1 MIYKDLLPT
10 IANQSKCK
18 RLKVGAIIV
27 KDKNIVAYGYNGTPH
42 GWCNEC
48 EENGVTK
55 PEVIHAEANAILKA
69 ARSTISTSDAI
80 MYATHSCCTECAK
93 MIIQSGIKEFHYIEQ
108 YRNTLGL
115 EFLEKCGIRT
125 YQI

>member
-1 MIYKDLLPT
+1 MYKEIVQI
-10 IANQSKCK
+10 IAQQSKCN
-18 RLKVGAIIV
+18 RLKVGAVIV
-27 KDKNIVAYGYNGTPH
+27 KDKNMIAYGYNGTPH

-48 EENGVTK
+48 EQDGVTK

-69 ARSTISTSDAI
+69 ARTTISTDGAI
-80 MYATHSCCTECAK
+80 MYSTHSCCTECAK
-93 MIIQSGIKEFHYIEQ
+93 LIIQSGITEFHYIEE

-125 YQI
+125 CKI

>member
-1 MIYKDLLPT
+1 MYKEIVKI
-10 IANQSKCK
+10 IAQQSKCN
-18 RLKVGAIIV
+18 RLKVGAVIV
-27 KDKNIVAYGYNGTPH
+27 KDKNMIAYGYNGTPH

-48 EENGVTK
+48 EEDGVTK

-69 ARSTISTSDAI
+69 ARTTISTDGAI

-93 MIIQSGIKEFHYIEQ
+93 LIIQSGITEFHYIEE

-115 EFLEKCGIRT
+115 QFLEKCGIRT
-125 YQI
+125 CKL

>member
-1 MIYKDLLPT
+1 MYKEIVKI
-10 IANQSKCK
+10 IAQQSKCN
-18 RLKVGAIIV
+18 RLKVGAVIV
-27 KDKNIVAYGYNGTPH
+27 KDKNMIAYGYNGTPH

-48 EENGVTK
+48 EEDGVTK

-69 ARSTISTSDAI
+69 ARTTISTDGAI

-93 MIIQSGIKEFHYIEQ
+93 LIIQSGIIEFHYIEE

-125 YQI
+125 CKI

>member
-1 MIYKDLLPT
+1 MYKEIVQI
-10 IANQSKCK
+10 IAQQSKCN
-18 RLKVGAIIV
+18 RLKVGAVIV
-27 KDKNIVAYGYNGTPH
+27 KDKNMIAYGYNGTPH

-48 EENGVTK
+48 EQDGVTK

-69 ARSTISTSDAI
+69 ARTTISTDGAI

-93 MIIQSGIKEFHYIEQ
+93 LIIQSGITEFHYIEE

-125 YQI
+125 CKI